1 MMARELTTTTKEHRL
16 ILVRRKEE
24 VGTAVSKNRPAV
36 AKTVRPKGRDAG
48 SDTGIGIVAPSETER
63 SDRGG
68 DTVNLGLSRQ
78 TNCNRKHQQEG
89 KHEIGTHNRQHEK
102 PPPSREP

>member
-48 SDTGIGIVAPSETER
+48 SDTGVGIVAPSESGR

-68 DTVNLGLSRQ
+68 DPGDRGLSGQ
-78 TNCNRKHQQEG
+78 TRCNG
-89 KHEIGTHNRQHEK
+89 KNQPAGEREIGSRNRPHGRTGPWRVQ
-102 PPPSREP
+102 